1 MSKEKMNSRMRR
13 KADAECHNSRRI
25 LLSELTHIQSEINRK
40 HGVYVRALYD
50 DTNQSVIDEI
60 GRLKLIFSSDN
71 PPPKKVSVL
80 GGQSIDR
87 MQLTAIAAM
96 AGIGGL

>member
-13 KADAECHNSRRI
+13 KADAERHNSRRI
-25 LLSELTHIQSEINRK
+25 LLSELTHIQSEIYRK

-60 GRLKLIFSSDN
+60 GRLKLIFSSDS
-71 PPPKKVSVL
+71 PPPKKVAVT
-80 GGQSIDR
+80 GGRIATR
-87 MQLTAIAAM
+87 MQLAAM
-96 AGIGGL
+96 AVIGGTMK

>member
-13 KADAECHNSRRI
+13 KADAERHNNRRI
-25 LLSELTHIQSEINRK
+25 LLSELTHIQSEIHRK
-40 HGVYVRALYD
+40 HRVYVRALYD

-71 PPPKKVSVL
+71 PPPKKVSVF
-80 GGQSIDR
+80 GGRSIDR
-87 MQLTAIAAM
+87 MQITAIAAM